1 MLNKKI
7 DINADVGEG
16 LDNETAIMPYLSSCN
31 ISCGAHA
38 GNEVAIAK
46 TMALAVKNKVKI
58 GAHPSYPDK
67 KNFGRKPMALSHKE
81 LLDSLLRQ
89 LTFFKRLLK
98 IHKVHLHHIKPH
110 GALYNLAAID
120 RGVAQVV
127 IELMKNQSKSVK
139 LYVPYGSVIADLALI
154 EGVDIVYEAF
164 ADRNYNSDLTLV
176 PRREIKAIITD
187 PKEVLNHCLSIFEN
201 ESVKCLDGS
210 TATIKASTF
219 CVHGDNENVLTI
231 LKYLTTNLAKKGI
244 EIL

>member
-1 MLNKKI
+1 MLKKTI

-67 KNFGRKPMALSHKE
+67 KNFGRKPMALSHNE
-81 LLDSLLRQ
+81 LLDNLLRQ

-98 IHKVHLHHIKPH
+98 IHKAQLHHIKPH
-110 GALYNLAAID
+110 GALYNLAAVDKGI
-120 RGVAQVV
+120 AQVV

-139 LYVPYGSVIADLALI
+139 LYVPYGSVIAELALN
-154 EGVDIVYEAF
+154 EGVEIVYEAF

-176 PRREIKAIITD
+176 SRQEKKAIITD
-187 PKEVLNHCLSIFEN
+187 PKEVLSHCLSIFEN

-231 LKYLTTNLAKKGI
+231 LKYLTTNFAKKGI

>member
-1 MLNKKI
+1 MLKKTI

-16 LDNETAIMPYLSSCN
+16 LDNETTIMPYLSSCN

-38 GNEVAIAK
+38 GNEVSIAK

-58 GAHPSYPDK
+58 GAHPSFPDK
-67 KNFGRKPMALSHKE
+67 KNFGRKPMALSHNE

-98 IHKVHLHHIKPH
+98 THKAQLHHIKPH
-110 GALYNLAAID
+110 GALYNLAAVDKGI
-120 RGVAQVV
+120 AQVV

-139 LYVPYGSVIADLALI
+139 LYVPYGSVIAELALN

-164 ADRNYNSDLTLV
+164 VDRNYNSDLTLV
-176 PRREIKAIITD
+176 SRQEKKAIITD
-187 PKEVLNHCLSIFEN
+187 PKEVLSHCLSIFEN
-201 ESVKCLDGS
+201 ESVNCLDGS
-210 TATIKASTF
+210 TATIKGSTF

>member
-1 MLNKKI
+1 MLKKTI

-67 KNFGRKPMALSHKE
+67 KNFGRKPMALSHNE
-81 LLDSLLRQ
+81 LLDNLLSQ

-98 IHKVHLHHIKPH
+98 IHKAQLHHIKPH
-110 GALYNLAAID
+110 GALYNLAAVDKGI
-120 RGVAQVV
+120 AQVV

-139 LYVPYGSVIADLALI
+139 LYVPYGSVIAELALN
-154 EGVDIVYEAF
+154 EGVEIVYEAF

-176 PRREIKAIITD
+176 SRQEKKAIITD
-187 PKEVLNHCLSIFEN
+187 PKEVLSHCLSIFEN

-231 LKYLTTNLAKKGI
+231 LKYLTTNFAKKGI